1 MNCELKKSGNSKL
14 NIEHSTLRNLY
25 LPHLATIKTAV
36 QETLDAWTFELEFQD
51 PTVRESFTFQ
61 PGQFG
66 LISAFGLGESTLTL
80 ASASTRRGSLDV
92 TFRKIGRVTGGLAS
106 LNQGDTIGF
115 RGPYGNRFPME
126 RFKGKNLLFIAG
138 GIGLPAVTSVLH
150 DCLQARADYGDIT
163 ILYGARSAND
173 LVYKRQIAEWEQR
186 PDVNMVKTV
195 DPWGVTE
202 GWDGMVGLVP
212 VVLEKINPSPEDT
225 YVIMCGPPV
234 MIKFV
239 LQSLEKLG
247 FRPEQI
253 YLTLENKMKCG
264 LGKCGRCNIGDLY
277 ICKEGPVYTAAETR
291 KMYPDF

>member
-1 MNCELKKSGNSKL
+1 MK
-14 NIEHSTLRNLY
+14 RNLY

-36 QETLDAWTFELEFQD
+36 QENLDTWTFELEFQEPD
-51 PTVRESFTFQ
+51 LRESFAFQ

-80 ASASTRRGSLDV
+80 ASASTRRCSVDV

-106 LNQGDTIGF
+106 LNQGDSVGF

-163 ILYGARSAND
+163 ILYGARSAKD

-212 VVLEKINPSPEDT
+212 VVLEKINPSPENT

-247 FRPEQI
+247 FGPEQI

-291 KMYPDF
+291 RMYPDF

>member
-1 MNCELKKSGNSKL
+1 M
-14 NIEHSTLRNLY
+14 RNLY

-36 QETLDAWTFELEFQD
+36 QETLDTWTFELEFQD
-51 PTVRESFTFQ
+51 PAVRESFTFQ

-80 ASASTRRGSLDV
+80 ASASARRGSLDV

-106 LNQGDTIGF
+106 LNQGDSVGF

-138 GIGLPAVTSVLH
+138 GIGLPAVTSVLY
-150 DCLQARADYGDIT
+150 DCLEARADYGNIT
-163 ILYGARSAND
+163 VLYGARSSKD

-202 GWDGMVGLVP
+202 GWDGMVGLIP
-212 VVLEKINPSPEDT
+212 VVLEKINPSPENT

-247 FRPEQI
+247 FGPEQT

-264 LGKCGRCNIGDLY
+264 LGKCGRCNVGDLY
-277 ICKEGPVYTAAETR
+277 ICKEGPVYTAADTR
-291 KMYPDF
+291 RMYPDF

>member
-1 MNCELKKSGNSKL
+1 MNIQHSK
-14 NIEHSTLRNLY
+14 LRNLY
-25 LPHLATIKTAV
+25 IPHLATIKTAV
-36 QETLDAWTFELEFQD
+36 QETLDTWTFELAFQD
-51 PTVRESFTFQ
+51 PALRESFTFQ

-80 ASASTRRGSLDV
+80 ASASARRGSLDV

-106 LNQGDTIGF
+106 LNQGDTVGF

-138 GIGLPAVTSVLH
+138 GIGLPAVTSVLY
-150 DCLQARADYGDIT
+150 DCLEARADYGDIT
-163 ILYGARSAND
+163 ILYGARSSKD

-212 VVLEKINPSPEDT
+212 VVLEQINPSPENT

-247 FRPEQI
+247 FGPEQI

-264 LGKCGRCNIGDLY
+264 LGKCGRCNVGDLY
-277 ICKEGPVYTAAETR
+277 ICKEGPVYTAAQTR